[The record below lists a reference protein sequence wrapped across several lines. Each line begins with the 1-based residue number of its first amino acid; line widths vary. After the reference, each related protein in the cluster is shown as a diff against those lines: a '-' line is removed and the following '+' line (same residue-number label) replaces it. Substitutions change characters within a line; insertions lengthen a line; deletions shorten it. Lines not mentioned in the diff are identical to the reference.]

1 MTVPRRRII
10 KINAISQARLIAL
23 LLEGIYTCR
32 ELAEETGLHYV
43 TVLQYTRELHRAGA
57 AHIARWEKDERGR
70 DNLKIYRIGAGKD
83 ARRQRLTAAQRQ
95 ARCRAKKKLRALS
108 DPFNLAGPNTNRT
121 GAHRE

>member
-1 MTVPRRRII
+1 MTTSKRRVI

-23 LLEGIYTCR
+23 MLEGIYTCR

-43 TVLQYTRELHRAGA
+43 TVLQYTRELRRAGA

-70 DNLKIYRIGAGKD
+70 DNLKIYQIGQGRD

-108 DPFNLAGPNTNRT
+108 DPFNLAGASTNRT
-121 GAHRE
+121 EAHLE